1 MISHQIHE
9 PAIPHAAAVPAQ
21 DMGSNLNNATPNLKN
36 LSEFVEM
43 CNNTGLDEEAINAL
57 KMALIHDNG
66 TTRSKDLAI
75 FCLTKLLALAR
86 KSQTEINTE
95 IMMTAS
101 SPFQNSVQDG
111 DIYVGVPLERD
122 TTATKSRRT
131 SKGLLAFLL
140 GLIMAF
146 VSAIS
151 VQLFD
156 VAHFFLFGST
166 WTLSALSL
174 LLLVGP
180 CVTVASLWFAS
191 KCHFFD
197 DGADED
203 KNPLKENI
211 LVALCDLVVFGF
223 IVGSLGSAGLVN
235 RHPNL
240 VYSLFGLTITY
251 SLEEFDIRTLITV
264 TLLWVFYTKLRVF
277 HAAVNHANEA
287 ESGSKADPADH
298 VAYYVRV

>member
-1 MISHQIHE
+1 
-9 PAIPHAAAVPAQ
+9 
-21 DMGSNLNNATPNLKN
+21 
-36 LSEFVEM
+36 
-43 CNNTGLDEEAINAL
+43 
-57 KMALIHDNG
+57 
-66 TTRSKDLAI
+66 
-75 FCLTKLLALAR
+75 
-86 KSQTEINTE
+86 
-95 IMMTAS
+95 MMTVS
-101 SPFQNSVQDG
+101 SSFQNRVQDG
-111 DIYVGVPLERD
+111 DIYVGVSLARD

-174 LLLVGP
+174 LFFVGP
-180 CVTVASLWFAS
+180 CVTVALLWFAS
-191 KCHFFD
+191 KCQVFD
-197 DGADED
+197 DYDGADED
-203 KNPLKENI
+203 ENPLKENI
-211 LVALCDLVVFGF
+211 LVAFCDLVVFGS
-223 IVGSLGSAGLVN
+223 IVGSLGSAVLAN

-240 VYSLFGLTITY
+240 VYSFFGLEITY
-251 SLEEFDIRTLITV
+251 SSKEFDIRTFIAV
-264 TLLWVFYTKLRVF
+264 TLLWVFCTKMRVF